1 MDLEQIL
8 RFLQAQSAPPS
19 TRALTQPVTGTLP
32 ADPAYGPVPPPM
44 KPQPARP
51 SMGGYMASPTPPA
64 SVPPQAPAPAGLLSA
79 PPSPGA
85 APPAGPM
92 PPQAPQGL
100 LGAPQPL
107 SPMLGA
113 PQPVSPLVSGGGLP
127 AMPSGG
133 LPPAEAEGGG
143 LAGWLEQHP
152 EVSRGLLEMGMR
164 MMGASAPSLDPK
176 SGSLAYAASQGLGGF
191 MKGTDDVR
199 EQKRQERAD
208 AVNEAYKLAIAG
220 GAGQSAAAPEVETIY
235 DPASGL
241 EKKVVW
247 NPLTQ
252 QWEDLGGTKAP
263 PRGASGG
270 GVGGPGG
277 IKFGNEKALRSEY
290 LKAVKDV
297 GPVYDG
303 WQRVLAGKSLG
314 TGVGDMSMIFGYMKM
329 LDPTSVVREGEVAN
343 ARNAAGVPEQIL
355 AEYNRVVGGG
365 ILSDEQR
372 QQFVAAAEAAWQPF
386 STRLEDAKRV
396 YGTLATE
403 YGMDPS
409 RIIIDPVPAVVA
421 GSGGGSGGGG
431 PGVDPAGFPEGTLYE
446 DASGAYIIRDGEWV
460 EAD

>member
-1 MDLEQIL
+1 MDPLSELIMRGL
-8 RFLQAQSAPPS
+8 ASLQAQTPM
-19 TRALTQPVTGTLP
+19 TGTVRGTLP
-32 ADPAYGPVPPPM
+32 PDPAYGPSR
-44 KPQPARP
+44 PAT
-51 SMGGYMASPTPPA
+51 GGYMASPMPALPVEPPMKPMA
-64 SVPPQAPAPAGLLSA
+64 PVSLPPQSAPAPGAAPAGLLSA

-85 APPAGPM
+85 APPAGT
-92 PPQAPQGL
+92 PQPISPL
-100 LGAPQPL
+100 FGAPQ
-107 SPMLGA
+107 A
-113 PQPVSPLVSGGGLP
+113 ISPLVGGGALP
-127 AMPSGG
+127 ELPSGG
-133 LPPAEAEGGG
+133 LQAAGQEDRGFLDF
-143 LAGWLEQHP
+143 LAQP
-152 EVSRGLLEMGMR
+152 ELARGLMEMGAKMLA
-164 MMGASAPSLDPK
+164 ASAPSTDPR
-176 SGSLAYAASQGLGGF
+176 SGSLGFALGQGVSGLQGGMDAAKEEQ
-191 MKGTDDVR
+191 R
-199 EQKRQERAD
+199 QKRLD

-220 GAGQSAAAPEVETIY
+220 GAGQSASAPEVETIY

-314 TGVGDMSMIFGYMKM
+314 TGVGDLSIIFGYMKM

-421 GSGGGSGGGG
+421 GSGGGAGGGG
-431 PGVDPAGFPEGTLYE
+431 PSVDPAGYPEGTLYE